1 MIATNKNGPLSSVEI
16 ARIHLGFA
24 STYTAQARVERST
37 CRMEPDVH
45 FVGLVLPGHGKS
57 VSVNEKTDSEH
68 SIWTLHIT
76 QFALGKEPS
85 PGRNT
90 VSLISETGEEFVLGT
105 LEKDRCEQFQVNSSR
120 LDWIFRVHISM
131 CPENRHVISKL

>member
-1 MIATNKNGPLSSVEI
+1 M
-16 ARIHLGFA
+16 
-24 STYTAQARVERST
+24 
-37 CRMEPDVH
+37 H

-76 QFALGKEPS
+76 QFALGKDPS

-90 VSLISETGEEFVLGT
+90 VSLISEAEEEFVLGT
-105 LEKDRCEQFQVNSSR
+105 LEKDRCEQFQVKSSR
-120 LDWIFRVHISM
+120 LDLIFLLHNSM
-131 CPENRHVISKL
+131 CATLTS